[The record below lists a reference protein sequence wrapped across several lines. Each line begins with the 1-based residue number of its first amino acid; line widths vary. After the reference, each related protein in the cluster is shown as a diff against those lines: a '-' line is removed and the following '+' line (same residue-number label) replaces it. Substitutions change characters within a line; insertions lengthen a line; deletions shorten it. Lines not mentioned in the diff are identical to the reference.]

1 MNQGGGFVC
10 EGRCGSKAA
19 ENVDEHEQTSLR
31 IEDAPRLGD
40 ITKKPDHQATQ
51 QINC

>member
-1 MNQGGGFVC
+1 MDQRGGFVC

-19 ENVDEHEQTSLR
+19 ESADEHEQTSLR

-40 ITKKPDHQATQ
+40 ITKKPDRQATE